1 MANTTMRS
9 TCWSLTINN
18 PSGPEE
24 EQINLARQRGWK
36 VEGQMERGAEGT
48 LHYQLRLM
56 TPQVRFSAVKK
67 AFPRAHIEA
76 ARDPIALGKYVAK
89 EATKVAELPQ
99 GQDRYPSLSKFWELI
114 YLHYNT
120 DDNDGWNVLSLEEGL
135 AEFYHEDLDMELSSA
150 PLAVLDRA
158 TRVLITNGY
167 HVESIAG
174 NPSTRSMWK
183 LYARELIARSH
194 KSVQAAAEKAL
205 ETDRQTDSV
214 ESVQEVVLPVYTTN
228 DAEKDEEVHAPPSG
242 PSCSRP
248 SSPSA

>member
-18 PSGPEE
+18 PAPADE

-36 VEGQMERGAEGT
+36 VEGQMEKGAEGT

-76 ARDPIALGKYVAK
+76 ARDPIALGKYVTK
-89 EATKVAELPQ
+89 EATKVADLPQ
-99 GQDRYPSLSKFWELI
+99 GQDAYPSLSKFWELI

-120 DDNDGWNVLSLEEGL
+120 DDSYGWNSLSLEEGL
-135 AEFYHEDLDMELSSA
+135 AEFYHEDLDMELSSS
-150 PLAVLDRA
+150 PLVVLDRA
-158 TRVLITNGY
+158 VRVLISGGY
-167 HVESIAG
+167 HIESLAA

-183 LYARELIARSH
+183 LYARELIGRSH
-194 KSVQAAAEKAL
+194 KSVQAAAAAAL
-205 ETDRQTDSV
+205 QTEDRQTDSV
-214 ESVQEVVLPVYTTN
+214 EMEQEVVVPVHTTN
-228 DAEKDEEVHAPPSG
+228 DAEEDEEVRSQPPPPS
-242 PSCSRP
+242 PRCSP
-248 SSPSA
+248 PPA